1 MQECQV
7 CHNAF
12 HGERC
17 PYCGTPAAGA
27 GWSTAA
33 PPAPYE
39 RRSGGGS
46 VGWIFAGILA
56 LVLVAAAIAYGVAV
70 LGQDDEQVAGDE
82 ATVTVVTETASP
94 PPTAEVP
101 TAAAPP
107 SSASTATVTETTRT
121 VTATEDGTEVVT
133 ELPSGS
139 WLVVL
144 ESLEKSDHSAAYASQ
159 RAGQLSGGYGT
170 VVVDSSTIPGLRPGY
185 WAVSVVGFGSQEA
198 ARAAC
203 RDMGYDLGGDC
214 YERQVG

>member
-7 CHNAF
+7 CHNTV

-17 PYCGTPAAGA
+17 PHCGTPAAGT
-27 GWSTAA
+27 GWSTSA
-33 PPAPYE
+33 PPPAYPQ
-39 RRSGGGS
+39 RSGGGS
-46 VGWIFAGILA
+46 VGWIVAGILA
-56 LVLVAAAIAYGVAV
+56 LVLVAAAIAYGVAI
-70 LGQDDEQVAGDE
+70 LGQDDEQQVAGDE

-94 PPTAEVP
+94 PPTGEVP
-101 TAAAPP
+101 TAAAP

-121 VTATEDGTEVVT
+121 VTAVEDGTEVVT
-133 ELPSGS
+133 ALPSGS
-139 WLVVL
+139 WLIVL
-144 ESLEKSDHSAAYASQ
+144 ESLEKSEHTSAYASQ

-185 WAVSVVGFGSQEA
+185 WAVSVVGFSSQEA